1 MDRPSYPS
9 RYRARVEAADDHQW
23 SRGFLMGVVA
33 GVCTT
38 LGLLVVGGVLL

>member
-1 MDRPSYPS
+1 MTRPTFAQ

-23 SRGFLMGVVA
+23 SRGFFMGLVA

-38 LGLLVVGGVLL
+38 LAILVVAGVLL